1 MSDENDVPFAGISNS
16 DVAKGA
22 GTTLIARL
30 GGVLDVLTQ
39 PLYAWLF
46 GLAGYGFY
54 GALWAAVNL
63 IENVADVG
71 MTSALQR
78 VVPQAGGAKGQ
89 ASALRASFILALL
102 PCILVAIA
110 VSFFAQPASSFFNVA
125 EADASI
131 VASAVRWFVW
141 ALPLWAFIEIATSAL
156 RSKRLFGAE
165 IRLRLFWEQS
175 VRLVLVLVFFAFG
188 FGTMSLIYAHLISLS
203 IICLLCVRLLDQ
215 HFELRLMLEGPVRD
229 DIFNETLKAGLG
241 SLPVNIVTRLFADGP
256 ALALNTLLPGSSGAI
271 ATSLYIIARKI
282 SSLVQLVRTA
292 FAYVLAPLASAA
304 SSGGKASVEQIYGFA
319 TRLSIALALPM
330 GAVLAAMAPVM
341 LPLFGPGAS
350 AALFA
355 TIIMIL
361 ARVGE
366 AVVGAATPIQQVT
379 SAHLDQQLGSII
391 GLGVAVLISWGLLP
405 DYGLD
410 AVAVAVAVGLLIAAT
425 LPLVQ
430 LLIIDKLH
438 PFAPPCGRV
447 ALKTAGVAAL
457 GLITAFAIAALPLMG
472 MRVGLALMFIIAVR
486 VSWKLALGLGL
497 FGVAEYGAVQFFP
510 KLEAVLPHLLQL
522 SLLLPVLVA
531 TLWAAVRFAL
541 PREDRLALGEKTARR
556 LRLI

>member
-1 MSDENDVPFAGISNS
+1 MSNESGIPGAGISNS

-63 IENVADVG
+63 LENVADVG

-89 ASALRASFILALL
+89 ASALRAAFILGLIPCLL
-102 PCILVAIA
+102 TAAAISFLA
-110 VSFFAQPASSFFNVA
+110 APVSDLFNTS
-125 EADASI
+125 EADAAI
-131 VASAVRWFVW
+131 VVPAVRWFVW
-141 ALPLWAFIEIATSAL
+141 ALPLWAFVEIATSAL

-165 IRLRLFWEQS
+165 IRLRLLWEQS
-175 VRLVLVLVFFAFG
+175 IRLAFVLLFFSLG

-203 IICLLCVRLLDQ
+203 IICVLCVRLLNQ

-229 DIFNETLKAGLG
+229 AVFNETLKAGLG
-241 SLPVNIVTRLFADGP
+241 VLPVNIVTRLFADGP

-341 LPLFGPGAS
+341 LPFFGPGAS

-391 GLGVAVLISWGLLP
+391 GLGVAVLLSWWLLP

-410 AVAVAVAVGLLIAAT
+410 AMAGAVAIGLLIAAV

-430 LLIIDKLH
+430 LLVIDKLH

-447 ALKTAGVAAL
+447 ALKTAAVAAA
-457 GLITAFAIAALPLMG
+457 GLLASFAIEALPLMG
-472 MRVGLALMFIIAVR
+472 LRLGLGLMFVVAFR
-486 VSWKLALGLGL
+486 LSWKLALGLGL

-510 KLEAVLPHLLQL
+510 KLDAVLPHLLQL
-522 SLLLPVLVA
+522 SLLLPVLIA

>member
-1 MSDENDVPFAGISNS
+1 MSEESGSPDPGISNS

-63 IENVADVG
+63 IENIADIG

-89 ASALRASFILALL
+89 ASALRAAFILALV
-102 PCILVAIA
+102 PCILIA
-110 VSFFAQPASSFFNVA
+110 ALISVMAQPVASFFNTA
-125 EADASI
+125 EADAAII
-131 VASAVRWFVW
+131 VLAVRWFVW
-141 ALPLWAFIEIATSAL
+141 TLPLWAFVEIATSAL

-175 VRLVLVLVFFAFG
+175 ARLAFVLLFFTFG

-203 IICLLCVRLLDQ
+203 IICLLCVRLLNR
-215 HFELRLMLEGPVRD
+215 HFDLKLMLDGPVRD
-229 DIFNETLKAGLG
+229 AVFNETLKAGLG
-241 SLPVNIVTRLFADGP
+241 VLPVNIVTRLFADGP

-292 FAYVLAPLASAA
+292 FAYVLAPLAASA
-304 SSGGKASVEQIYGFA
+304 STGGKASVEQIYGFS

-355 TIIMIL
+355 TVIMII

-379 SAHLDQQLGSII
+379 SAHLDQQLGSVI
-391 GLGVAVLISWGLLP
+391 GLVAAVVLSWWLLP

-410 AVAVAVAVGLLIAAT
+410 AMAVAVAIGLLIAAV

-430 LLIIDKLH
+430 LLLIDKLH
-438 PFAPPCGRV
+438 PFAAPCGRV
-447 ALKTAGVAAL
+447 ALQTAAVAAL
-457 GLITAFAIAALPLMG
+457 GLIAAFAIEALPLT
-472 MRVGLALMFIIAVR
+472 GLRIGLGLMFVIAFR

-497 FGVAEYGAVQFFP
+497 FGIAEYGAVQLFP
-510 KLEAVLPHLLQL
+510 KLDAVLPHLLQL

-541 PREDRLALGEKTARR
+541 PREDRLALGEKTATR